1 MWHRRP
7 IQRTFFSRQLV
18 LQFAMKGLTY
28 QKIKSNS
35 EGKKLANAKTITTKT
50 ISASISDGKVMAK
63 N

>member
-1 MWHRRP
+1 
-7 IQRTFFSRQLV
+7 
-18 LQFAMKGLTY
+18 MKGLTY